1 MYSLTTTDDD
11 DSPEEEIDEEYCS
24 DDDDSPEEETD
35 EEYCSE
41 LEAKTAGGALS
52 VSRRKVVA
60 ETEYDDDSFEDDSE
74 DEEHEDYRSEPK
86 SALARNGKS
95 DEEDKNLEQFLQ
107 HSGSGSEADSD
118 SVISYS
124 SLNKSLSDYAGSD
137 NSKDSSDGDCE
148 SDSDGDNHDDCDP
161 NYMKNSARD
170 RFASVGREEQWKKGR
185 FSFNN

>member
-11 DSPEEEIDEEYCS
+11 DSPEEEI
-24 DDDDSPEEETD
+24 D

-60 ETEYDDDSFEDDSE
+60 ETEYDYYSFEDDSE

-95 DEEDKNLEQFLQ
+95 DEEDKNLEQFLP

-118 SVISYS
+118 SVISYI

-137 NSKDSSDGDCE
+137 NSKDSSDGDWE

-170 RFASVGREEQWKKGR
+170 RFASVGQEEQWKKGR